1 MDKEE
6 IKKWFG
12 RIRRCE
18 DLQATRDNERKQMV
32 KLYVGEFFGSALK
45 NNPEIIEEN
54 FVYEFMQI
62 LVSAIYAR
70 NPFIFVR
77 TKNKRMGQFAET
89 MEQVINH
96 YWVDKEAKAKIKK
109 AIVDAILQTPGFIEI
124 GYFLFTEKGK
134 AIKDIESEFP
144 ELKSLGNDNKT
155 EEEQGIIDETIRDDD
170 VFINHLSPWDLLFPD
185 GYHEIRECP
194 YLIKRQTITLE
205 QLLAN
210 PAYGQAKEKL
220 RRRRTLNDHISPVT
234 AYNMKAMPVSNE
246 SAYLGVDEEL
256 VPVTLYHIFSRMDKK
271 RFTLAE
277 GLNEDTLS
285 EGGWN
290 YLIDGFPIYP
300 LIFNEIPKTK
310 DESNPFGL
318 SDIKPMI
325 PQLKE
330 LSLISSA
337 MLKHRKRAG
346 TLIVAKKGTISETE
360 AAKIQ
365 NSSDVDLILL
375 DDISEAALRAFTP
388 PALPQD
394 FYALRSMVVE
404 TLMRRSGFIQ
414 LLGSARGI
422 NTATQSD
429 NIREGGQLKA
439 SEKVDTI
446 EDFITHIARGLAG
459 LIWQF
464 KQNKKEI
471 EEIIGEPVTEEMWP
485 TLPEDENEARRIIQK
500 GLLFSIEAGSTT
512 PIKDKTIERKQK
524 LDFVG
529 IIKANF
535 PGRLKDS
542 VILPQILKD
551 FEFSDVQRA
560 LVSYD
565 DQEIQAAQEENK
577 LLLQGMKQVVSP
589 NENHLLHLQVHSQA
603 YQSPGLTITP
613 QMDEHIMTTKQFYDI
628 QNPGLIPQ
636 KGDAKVAS
644 QTTTPDQNRTGVPA
658 FADIVGGINGSPG
671 MGGEKGG
678 K

>member
-1 MDKEE
+1 MTKEE

-12 RIRRCE
+12 RIQRCE
-18 DLQATRDNERKQMV
+18 DLQATRDNERKQIV
-32 KLYVGEFFGSALK
+32 KLYVGEFFGSAIG
-45 NNPEIIEEN
+45 NNPNIIEEN

-70 NPFIFVR
+70 NPYIFCR
-77 TKNKRMGQFAET
+77 TKNLRLGQFSET

-96 YWVDKEAKAKIKK
+96 YWTDKEAKSKIKK
-109 AIVDAILQTPGFIEI
+109 AIIDAILQTPGFIEI
-124 GYFLFTEKGK
+124 GYFLFTEKSK
-134 AIKDIESEFP
+134 AIKDIENEFP
-144 ELKSLGNDNKT
+144 ELKEDTEKKT
-155 EEEQGIIDETIRDDD
+155 EEEQGIVDETIRDDD
-170 VFINHLSPWDLLFPD
+170 IFMNHLSPWDILFPD

-194 YLIKRQTITLE
+194 YLIKRQVITLE

-210 PAYGQAKEKL
+210 PAYNNAKYKL
-220 RRRRTLNDHISPVT
+220 RNRRTLNNHISPVT
-234 AYNMKAMPVSNE
+234 PYNMKALPLSNE
-246 SAYLGVDEEL
+246 IYSGGLDDEL
-256 VPVTLYHIFSRMDKK
+256 VPITLYHIFSRMDNK
-271 RFTLAE
+271 RFTLAQ
-277 GLNEDTLS
+277 GLNEDTLN
-285 EGGWN
+285 EGGWK

-300 LIFNEIPKTK
+300 LIFNEVPKTK
-310 DESNPFGL
+310 DKSNPFGL
-318 SDIKPMI
+318 SDIVPMI

-375 DDISEAALRAFTP
+375 DDISEGALRTFTP

-394 FYALRSMVVE
+394 FYALRGIIME

-414 LLGSARGI
+414 LLGSSKGI

-439 SEKVDTI
+439 SEKVDII
-446 EDFITHIARGLAG
+446 EDFIVKIARGMAG
-459 LIWQF
+459 LLWQF

-485 TLPEDENEARRIIQK
+485 TLPKDEHEARRIIQK

-529 IIKANF
+529 TIKANF

-551 FEFSDVQRA
+551 FDFSDVQRA

-577 LLLQGMKQVVSP
+577 LLLQGMKQIVSP

-603 YQSPGLTITP
+603 YQSPGLRITP
-613 QMDEHIMTTKQFYDI
+613 QMDEHILTTKQFYAT

-636 KGDAKVAS
+636 KGDSKVAP

-658 FADIVGGINGSPG
+658 FADIVGGINSSPG
-671 MGGEKGG
+671 VGGEKGG
-678 K
+678 R